1 MQVLTPFRLCIFF
14 IALSAFS
21 LVVCLPR
28 LPLQYLPQPS
38 GSLLTA
44 SYNLPGA
51 TPQVAEQ
58 QATSL
63 LENVLN
69 V

>member
-1 MQVLTPFRLCIFF
+1 MQVFTPFRLCIFF